1 MDSLL
6 QDWPEPV
13 VCVQSLSESGLSTI
27 PDRYIKPPSD
37 RPSLSIT
44 SKQNQHSIPVVDLRG
59 LMDDVAGCRATIQA
73 ISAACREWGFFQ
85 VVNHGVSVELMERMR
100 ETWRS
105 FFQLPIKVKQAYA
118 NLPKTYEGY
127 GSRLGVEK
135 GAILDWGDYYFL
147 NLMPASARSR
157 QMHWPA
163 QPCSLR
169 EITNEYEREV
179 AKLCQTLMKVL
190 SISLGLDVDYL
201 QNAFGGGGG
210 AGECLRVNYY
220 PKCPQPDLAL
230 GLSPHSDPGGLTV
243 LLADHRV
250 GGLQVRKGDAWVTVQ
265 PLPAALVINIG
276 DQIQV
281 LSNCMFKSVEH
292 RVLTNPTNERI
303 SMAFFYNPRSD
314 LPLAPAQELVTPERP
329 SLYRPMT
336 FDEYRMYIRKKGPR
350 GKTQVESLKA
360 Q

>member
-44 SKQNQHSIPVVDLRG
+44 SKQNQHSIPVVDLSG

-118 NLPKTYEGY
+118 NSPKTYEGY
-127 GSRLGVEK
+127 GSRLGIEK
-135 GAILDWGDYYFL
+135 GTVLDWGDYYFL
-147 NLMPASARSR
+147 NLMPASARSP

-169 EITNEYEREV
+169 YV
-179 AKLCQTLMKVL
+179 
-190 SISLGLDVDYL
+190 
-201 QNAFGGGGG
+201 QNG
-210 AGECLRVNYY
+210 
-220 PKCPQPDLAL
+220 
-230 GLSPHSDPGGLTV
+230 
-243 LLADHRV
+243 
-250 GGLQVRKGDAWVTVQ
+250 
-265 PLPAALVINIG
+265 
-276 DQIQV
+276 QI
-281 LSNCMFKSVEH
+281 H
-292 RVLTNPTNERI
+292 I
-303 SMAFFYNPRSD
+303 
-314 LPLAPAQELVTPERP
+314 
-329 SLYRPMT
+329 
-336 FDEYRMYIRKKGPR
+336 
-350 GKTQVESLKA
+350 
-360 Q
+360 

>member
-1 MDSLL
+1 MDCL

-13 VCVQSLSESGLSTI
+13 VRVQSLAESGLSVI

-37 RPSLSIT
+37 RPTLQT
-44 SKQNQHSIPVVDLRG
+44 SKNNQQSIPVIDLSG

-73 ISAACREWGFFQ
+73 VSAACREWGFFQ
-85 VVNHGVSVELMERMR
+85 VVNHGVNVELIERVR
-100 ETWRS
+100 ETWRT
-105 FFQLPIKVKQAYA
+105 FFQQPMNVKQAYA
-118 NLPKTYEGY
+118 NSPKTYEGY

-147 NLMPASARSR
+147 NLKPASVQSHER
-157 QMHWPA
+157 HWPSR
-163 QPCSLR
+163 PSSLR
-169 EITNEYEREV
+169 GITNEYEKEV

-201 QNAFGGGGG
+201 QNAFGGNGGV
-210 AGECLRVNYY
+210 GECLRVNYY

-230 GLSPHSDPGGLTV
+230 GLSAHSDPGGMTV

-265 PLPAALVINIG
+265 PLPGALVINVG

-281 LSNCMFKSVEH
+281 LSNSIFRSVEH
-292 RVLTNPTNERI
+292 RVLANSAYERI
-303 SMAFFYNPRSD
+303 SLAFFYNPRSD
-314 LPLAPAQELVTPERP
+314 LPLGPAQELVTPERP
-329 SLYRPMT
+329 PLYRPMT
-336 FDEYRMYIRKKGPR
+336 FDEYRLYIRKNGPR